1 MTVLSTSIDRR
12 LPAFEANAA
21 AMRALVADLREK
33 VAVICEGGGAEA
45 RRRHLGRGKLLPRER
60 VRALLDP
67 GSPFLEFSQLAAY
80 GMYDGEVPAAGL
92 VTGIGRIMGREC

>member
-1 MTVLSTSIDRR
+1 MTVLPTSIDRR
-12 LPAFEANAA
+12 SEGFAANAK

-33 VAVICEGGGAEA
+33 VAAIEMGGTEEA

-67 GSPFLEFSQLAAY
+67 GSPFLEFSPSPV
-80 GMYDGEVPAAGL
+80 DV
-92 VTGIGRIMGREC
+92 

>member
-12 LPAFEANAA
+12 SETFAANAA
-21 AMRALVADLREK
+21 AMRALVEDLRAK
-33 VAVICEGGGAEA
+33 VADIEAGGTEEA
-45 RRRHLGRGKLLPRER
+45 RRRHLRRGKLLPRER

-80 GMYDGEVPAAGL
+80 GMYDGEVPAAGII
-92 VTGIGRIMGREC
+92 TGIGRIMGHE